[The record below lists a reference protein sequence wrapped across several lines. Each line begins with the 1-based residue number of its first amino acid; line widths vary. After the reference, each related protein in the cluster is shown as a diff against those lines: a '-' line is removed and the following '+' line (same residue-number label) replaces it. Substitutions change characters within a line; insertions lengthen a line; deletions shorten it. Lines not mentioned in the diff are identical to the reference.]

1 MDRSNARL
9 APQVDTL
16 HPAVLRLIERTVA
29 GAHQHGRWVGIC
41 GALAGDPQAIP
52 VLLGLGVN
60 ELSADVPLVPA
71 VKARVRA
78 LSMAECRATALEAL
92 DAADGAEV
100 RAIVARRH
108 G

>member
-1 MDRSNARL
+1 
-9 APQVDTL
+9 
-16 HPAVLRLIERTVA
+16 
-29 GAHQHGRWVGIC
+29 
-41 GALAGDPQAIP
+41 
-52 VLLGLGVN
+52 VN

>member
-1 MDRSNARL
+1 MLELTKYGNRFALVL
-9 APQVDTL
+9 ALV
-16 HPAVLRLIERTVA
+16 
-29 GAHQHGRWVGIC
+29 
-41 GALAGDPQAIP
+41 
-52 VLLGLGVN
+52 
-60 ELSADVPLVPA
+60 SAVPLVPA